1 MNIAFL
7 TSEYPHQQTGS
18 SGGIGTSIQN
28 LGQSLSN
35 EGHSVYVY
43 VYGQS
48 ADDTFKDGNVIVKR
62 IRNKQLK
69 GLSWWLT
76 RKKIEQIINS
86 DIQTLKLDIVEIPD
100 WPGISAWINLRCPVV
115 MRLNGSDT
123 FFCNLE
129 KRPVKWWNKLQEK
142 TAYKQADGIIAVS
155 DFVGANTNKVF
166 DASRNYTV
174 IPNGIQTA
182 LFNAAEMQA
191 TEQTILYFGTL
202 IRKKGV
208 LELPEVFNRVHQQLP
223 NTRFIIIGAD
233 ASDIS
238 TGSPSTWELMQRLFS
253 KKALAN
259 VSYLGKVPYTE
270 IQSHIQQATLCVFP
284 SYAEACPVSWLEA
297 MGMGKAIVAS
307 DIGWAPELIRD
318 GTDGLLCAPSNH
330 SLFATAVLK
339 LLNDP
344 LLRAQFGSN
353 ARSRCISVFDS
364 SVIAKQSVDFY
375 QQIIHGI

>member
-7 TSEYPHQQTGS
+7 TSEYPHPQTGS
-18 SGGIGTSIQN
+18 SGGIGTSILN
-28 LGQSLSN
+28 LGQSLSK

-48 ADDTFKDGNVIVKR
+48 ADDTFKDSHVVVKR

-191 TEQTILYFGTL
+191 AEQTILYFGTL

-238 TGSPSTWELMQRLFS
+238 TGSPSTWQLMKNMFS
-253 KKALAN
+253 DNTLAN
-259 VSYLGKVPYTE
+259 VSYLGKVPYSE
-270 IQSHIQQATLCVFP
+270 IQSHIQRATVCVFP
-284 SYAEACPVSWLEA
+284 SFAEACPVSWLEA
-297 MGMGKAIVAS
+297 MAMEKAIVAS

-318 GTDGLLCAPSNH
+318 GIDGFLHAPSNH
-330 SLFATAVLK
+330 SSFATAVLK
-339 LLNDP
+339 LLNNP
-344 LLRAQFGSN
+344 ELRAQFGRN
-353 ARSRCISVFDS
+353 ARNRCISVFDS
-364 SVIAKQSVDFY
+364 SVIAKQSIDYY
-375 QQIIHGI
+375 QHIIHGI